1 MDLTA
6 LLTSQVLGYA
16 LVFAR
21 LGSVMVFMPGIG
33 EQMIPIRHRLA
44 MGVVLSLALYPATP
58 VGPLQFDTP
67 LDLFPLLVVETA
79 IGIWI
84 GVTARILL
92 SGLQLAGYQVG
103 IVTGLSNAF
112 APSIGSFEGSTL
124 LATALMLTGVTL
136 IFVTDL
142 HHGIIEALV
151 MSYDIFPPGRI
162 MAGDMAE
169 QTVRAVS
176 HSFYIGTMISAPF
189 FVMGLVLNVGFGLA
203 NRMMPTLPVF
213 FVAAPLLIAAGMFV
227 LVVAAPAMMHAW
239 LEDFSRWVGLLAF

>member
-21 LGSVMVFMPGIG
+21 LGAVMVFMPGIG

-58 VGPLQFDTP
+58 VGALNLETP

-84 GVTARILL
+84 GITARILL
-92 SGLQLAGYQVG
+92 SALQLAGYQVG
-103 IVTGLSNAF
+103 LVSGLSNAF

-136 IFVTDL
+136 IFATDL
-142 HHGIIEALV
+142 HHAILMALL
-151 MSYDIFPPGRI
+151 MSYDVFAPGQYLG
-162 MAGDMAE
+162 GDLAE
-169 QTVRAVS
+169 QIVKAAS

-213 FVAAPLLIAAGMFV
+213 FVAAPLLIVSGLFV
-227 LVVAAPAMMHAW
+227 LVVAAPTMLRAW
-239 LEDFSRWVGLLAF
+239 LEDFGLWFGLLSF

>member
-33 EQMIPIRHRLA
+33 EQMIPVRHRLA

-58 VGPLQFDTP
+58 VGALNLPTP

-84 GVTARILL
+84 GLTARILL
-92 SGLQLAGYQVG
+92 SALQLAGYQVG
-103 IVTGLSNAF
+103 LVSGLSNAF
-112 APSIGSFEGSTL
+112 APNIGSFEGSTL
-124 LATALMLTGVTL
+124 LATSLMLTGVTL

-142 HHGIIEALV
+142 HHAILQALL
-151 MSYDIFPPGRI
+151 MSYDVFPPGGI
-162 MAGDMAE
+162 MPGDMA
-169 QTVRAVS
+169 QQIVRAAS

-213 FVAAPLLIAAGMFV
+213 FVAAPLLIVAGLFV
-227 LVVAAPAMMHAW
+227 LVVAAPAMLRAW
-239 LEDFSRWVGLLAF
+239 LEDFSTWLGILAF